1 MLSIAETRYYTVL
14 KNRIGLNTTYQTV
27 TLGPLV
33 TLGPMILPAPVKAQY
48 NNAHQ
53 PEDVVHQK
61 ERINHEA
68 GRHVVLEAR
77 YSI

>member
-14 KNRIGLNTTYQTV
+14 KNGIGQKTTYQMV

-33 TLGPMILPAPVKAQY
+33 TLGPKILPAPMKAQY
-48 NNAHQ
+48 NNAHLL
-53 PEDVVHQK
+53 EDVVHQK